1 MRAPV
6 DADYVREQ
14 YERVRRDA
22 TTTDRTAPCGHGLAL
37 LMTRGMS
44 NWLEALQTLAPP
56 PRVGAGPIDAI
67 ASSSDRVAWR
77 ADDRAQL
84 THVLASLVRTCLQ
97 EVVR

>member
-1 MRAPV
+1 MSAPV

-14 YERVRRDA
+14 YERVRREA
-22 TTTDRTAPCGHGLAL
+22 TTTDRPGPRGHGLAL
-37 LMTRGMS
+37 LMTRGLS
-44 NWLEALQTLAPP
+44 SWLEALPTLAPP
-56 PRVGAGPIDAI
+56 PRGGRGPIDALT
-67 ASSSDRVAWR
+67 SSDRVAWR